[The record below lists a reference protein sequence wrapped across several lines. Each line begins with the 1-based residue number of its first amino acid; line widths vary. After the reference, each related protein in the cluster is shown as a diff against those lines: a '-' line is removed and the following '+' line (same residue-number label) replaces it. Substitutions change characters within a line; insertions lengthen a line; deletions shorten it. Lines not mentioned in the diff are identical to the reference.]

1 MDDLVKDRVVFSQK
15 LAGYLMMNG
24 CKLKNI
30 SLSKKD
36 NTKFVYFFKD
46 SEQVR
51 TYIDQYSLKQ

>member
-1 MDDLVKDRVVFSQK
+1 MENFEKDRVVFSQK

-36 NTKFVYFFKD
+36 NTKFVYFFNDNK
-46 SEQVR
+46 QVS
-51 TYIDQYSLKQ
+51 TYIDHYSLKQ